1 MKRNLPWLAQYCSK
15 QYLSSGAASSI
26 NPTMILSGFL
36 AFSNILLIVSAH
48 RSPSN
53 KQNIKKSKNVVI
65 HEQAMRRRANLQ
77 YTCTYLE
84 RKEAKQKCCRLLLLL
99 EGLGPENQCDRLSLP
114 LVPIHGHRKRERPT
128 WSRCYDDPGSCGIRQ
143 SRVTSH
149 GHCTLILSQQQQHA
163 PRTYSRSPTGSAIC
177 SMPMRRSRM
186 FQEYSFES
194 RSSLLGNLM
203 LSCQVLNSDARSLH
217 LLALRNLCKIK
228 QYCIKNVKIVAYY
241 FFLL

>member
-77 YTCTYLE
+77 YLP
-84 RKEAKQKCCRLLLLL
+84 RKEGSETKM
-99 EGLGPENQCDRLSLP
+99 LP
-114 LVPIHGHRKRERPT
+114 
-128 WSRCYDDPGSCGIRQ
+128 
-143 SRVTSH
+143 
-149 GHCTLILSQQQQHA
+149 
-163 PRTYSRSPTGSAIC
+163 SPSFTGGTGA
-177 SMPMRRSRM
+177 
-186 FQEYSFES
+186 
-194 RSSLLGNLM
+194 
-203 LSCQVLNSDARSLH
+203 
-217 LLALRNLCKIK
+217 
-228 QYCIKNVKIVAYY
+228 
-241 FFLL
+241 